1 VAMTNAVNSLAIHN
15 SVHHDPPSQSG
26 TFRPP
31 AYAETLRQQQPERHT
46 KWAAK
51 AKPVQQLLSVK
62 AEPSPVPEH
71 NAGAQQEVPVDSE
84 IIVAESQP
92 VTVAKIL
99 RVVAE
104 HSFGSARG
112 LRRATAAGD
121 VLSRGQAHRP
131 ESSSHR
137 PHYGGRDHTS
147 VLHGARK
154 IAALVAE
161 EPEFVLTL
169 VPILEQLRGAPL
181 LTHARRRPPAVA
193 RYDRSAALV
202 NTAWSL

>member
-104 HSFGSARG
+104 HYRVSVVDIHSDRREACVVRPLRVTYYLAVKLTGLSLPAIGRIMGGATIPQCCTALAR
-112 LRRATAAGD
+112 
-121 VLSRGQAHRP
+121 
-131 ESSSHR
+131 
-137 PHYGGRDHTS
+137 
-147 VLHGARK
+147 
-154 IAALVAE
+154 
-161 EPEFVLTL
+161 
-169 VPILEQLRGAPL
+169 
-181 LTHARRRPPAVA
+181 
-193 RYDRSAALV
+193 
-202 NTAWSL
+202 